1 MQIKEHELLS
11 KHTTWRIGGPAKVM
25 YQPKNQVELA
35 QLLSE
40 LHNAKQEFY
49 VLGGGSNLLAADQG
63 TELAVI
69 NTSSG
74 LVNLNIENG
83 IIRAEA
89 GVPLPLLAY
98 RAAEA
103 GLSGLEFASGIP
115 GTVGGAVVMNA
126 GAYGGQIADVL
137 QEVVCYDYKGERVVL
152 TAEECGFAYRQSR
165 FKHDK
170 ALVVAEAV
178 FSLAQG
184 SMTEIKA
191 VMQQRQAERKL
202 KQPLEYPNA
211 GSVFKNPLGH
221 SAGQLIEAVGAK
233 GWRVG
238 DAAVSEK
245 HANFIVNLGQA
256 TQQDVVALVQKI
268 KETVKMQF
276 EIELEEEFIYFP
288 VKNKNKI

>member
-11 KHTTWRIGGPAKVM
+11 KYTTWRIGGPAKVM

-83 IIRAEA
+83 IIRVEA

-152 TAEECGFAYRQSR
+152 TTEECCFAYRQSR

-170 ALVVAEAV
+170 ALVVAEVV
-178 FSLAQG
+178 FSLTQG

>member
-1 MQIKEHELLS
+1 MQIKEQELLS
-11 KHTTWRIGGPAKVM
+11 KYTTWRIGGPARIM
-25 YQPKNQVELA
+25 YQPENQTELI
-35 QLLSE
+35 QLLRE
-40 LHNAKQEFY
+40 LHEHEQEFY
-49 VLGGGSNLLAADQG
+49 ILGGGSNLLAADQG

-69 NTSSG
+69 NTSSN
-74 LVNLNIENG
+74 LVNLKIEDC

-115 GTVGGAVVMNA
+115 GTVGGAIVMNA
-126 GAYGGQIADVL
+126 GAYGGQMADVV
-137 QEVVCYDYKGERVVL
+137 EKVICSDRTGELLVL
-152 TAEECGFAYRQSR
+152 TPEECAFAYRQSR
-165 FKHDK
+165 FKQDRN
-170 ALVVAEAV
+170 LIIIEVV
-178 FSLAQG
+178 FHLRQG
-184 SMTEIKA
+184 VTEEIKA
-191 VMQQRQAERKL
+191 VMQERQVERKT

-211 GSVFKNPLGH
+211 GSVFKNPVGH
-221 SAGQLIEAVGAK
+221 SAGLLIEAAGAK
-233 GWRVG
+233 GWRIG

-256 TQQDVVALVQKI
+256 RQEDVVELVKKV

-288 VKNKNKI
+288 VKNQK